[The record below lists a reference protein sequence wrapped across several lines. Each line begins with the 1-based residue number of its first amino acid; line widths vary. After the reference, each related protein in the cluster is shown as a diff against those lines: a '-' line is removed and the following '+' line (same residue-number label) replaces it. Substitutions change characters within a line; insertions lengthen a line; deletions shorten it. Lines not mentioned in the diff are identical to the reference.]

1 LARIKTRHNSPLII
15 KLDFES
21 DTLYY
26 PVWKNDFQTHL
37 FVFGDKEIFALD
49 VFESK
54 KEALKASD
62 GIKHLKV
69 IPCTIIYKQ

>member
-1 LARIKTRHNSPLII
+1 MKKLKAYACIHKSPIP
-15 KLDFES
+15 K
-21 DTLYY
+21 
-26 PVWKNDFQTHL
+26 VWKNDFQTHL